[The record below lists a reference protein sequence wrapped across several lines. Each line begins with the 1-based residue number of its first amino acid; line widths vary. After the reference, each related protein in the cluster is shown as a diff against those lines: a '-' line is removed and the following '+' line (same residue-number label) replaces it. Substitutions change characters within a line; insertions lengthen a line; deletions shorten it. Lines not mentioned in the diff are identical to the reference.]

1 MSITKDNFNDYFNSI
16 QTSAKVGDLDNAT
29 VKLISV
35 AEYKSTKSGK
45 TSLKITFDHEGAEFG
60 TYMGLGT
67 DKAIDIT
74 NNRLLQIATAAIGAE
89 YAIAMFKEAFED
101 EDNEHDTREIA
112 MDFATKLN
120 KKLKKKPVD
129 AIVTRHK
136 SEEGLW
142 EVKWKLP
149 SDEEEKSED
158 SAEAPKN
165 EPTKTEDTGDFLD
178 SLK

>member
-1 MSITKDNFNDYFNSI
+1 MANITTNFDEYYSSI
-16 QTSAKVGDLDNAT
+16 QISAKVGDLDNAA

-60 TYMGLGT
+60 TYMGLGS
-67 DKAIDIT
+67 DKSVDIT
-74 NNRLLQIATAAIGAE
+74 NNRLLQIATACVGAE
-89 YAIAMFKEAFED
+89 DAIAMFKSAFED
-101 EDNEHDTREIA
+101 EDNEHDTRQIA

-136 SEEGLW
+136 SEDGSLW

-149 SDEEEKSED
+149 SAEDDKSE
-158 SAEAPKN
+158 AEH
-165 EPTKTEDTGDFLD
+165 EDTKTEDTGDFLD
-178 SLK
+178 SLKA

>member
-1 MSITKDNFNDYFNSI
+1 MSITTDNFNDYFSSI
-16 QTSAKVGDLDNAT
+16 QTTPKVGDLDNVT

-89 YAIAMFKEAFED
+89 EAIAMFKAALEV

-112 MDFATKLN
+112 MDFATKVN

-136 SEEGLW
+136 SDEGLW
-142 EVKWKLP
+142 EVRWKLP
-149 SDEEEKSED
+149 SEDEEKTQS
-158 SAEAPKN
+158 SAEAPK
-165 EPTKTEDTGDFLD
+165 TEDSGDFLD

>member
-1 MSITKDNFNDYFNSI
+1 MATIQEDFNSYFTSI
-16 QTSAKVGDLDNAT
+16 QTTPKVGELDNAT

-74 NNRLLQIATAAIGAE
+74 NNRLLQIATAAVGAE
-89 YAIAMFKEAFED
+89 DAIAMFKGAFED
-101 EDNEHDTREIA
+101 EDNEHDTRQIA
-112 MDFATKLN
+112 MDFATKVN

-129 AIVTRHK
+129 AIVSRQK
-136 SEEGLW
+136 GEDGLW
-142 EVKWKLP
+142 SVKWRLP
-149 SDEEEKSED
+149 SADAEKGEPEQED
-158 SAEAPKN
+158 
-165 EPTKTEDTGDFLD
+165 TKTEDSGDFLD

>member
-1 MSITKDNFNDYFNSI
+1 MSITTDNFNDYFSSI

-45 TSLKITFDHEGAEFG
+45 TSLKITFDHDGAEFG
-60 TYMGLGT
+60 AYMGLST

-89 YAIAMFKEAFED
+89 EAIAMFKAAFED
-101 EDNEHDTREIA
+101 EDNEHDTRQIA
-112 MDFATKLN
+112 MDFATKVN

-136 SEEGLW
+136 NDEGLW

-149 SDEEEKSED
+149 SDDEEKTESSD
-158 SAEAPKN
+158 EAPK
-165 EPTKTEDTGDFLD
+165 TEDSGDFLD

>member
-1 MSITKDNFNDYFNSI
+1 MATIQNDFDSYFNSI
-16 QTSAKVGDLDNAT
+16 QTSAKVGDLDNAA

-60 TYMGLGT
+60 TYMGLST

-74 NNRLLQIATAAIGAE
+74 NNRLLKILTASVGAE
-89 YAIAMFKEAFED
+89 EAIKTFKAVFED
-101 EDNEHDTREIA
+101 EDNEHETRQIA
-112 MDFATKLN
+112 MDFATKVN

-136 SEEGLW
+136 SEDGLW

-149 SDEEEKSED
+149 SDDEEKSES
-158 SAEAPKN
+158 SAEAPK
-165 EPTKTEDTGDFLD
+165 TEDSGDFLD

>member
-1 MSITKDNFNDYFNSI
+1 MANITTNFDEYYSSI

-60 TYMGLGT
+60 TYMGLST

-74 NNRLLQIATAAIGAE
+74 NNRLLQIATAVIGAE
-89 YAIAMFKEAFED
+89 ESIALFKSAFED
-101 EDNEHDTREIA
+101 EDNEHDTRQIA
-112 MDFATKLN
+112 MDFATKVN

-136 SEEGLW
+136 NDDGLW
-142 EVKWKLP
+142 EVRWRIP
-149 SDEEEKSED
+149 SAEDEKSE
-158 SAEAPKN
+158 AEQ
-165 EPTKTEDTGDFLD
+165 EDTKTEDTGDFLD

>member
-1 MSITKDNFNDYFNSI
+1 MSITTDNFNDYFSSI
-16 QTSAKVGDLDNAT
+16 QTTPKVGDLDNAT

-35 AEYKSTKSGK
+35 AEYKSNKSGK
-45 TSLKITFDHEGAEFG
+45 TSLKITFDNEGAEFG

-89 YAIAMFKEAFED
+89 EAIAMFKAAFED

-112 MDFATKLN
+112 MDFATKVN

-129 AIVTRHK
+129 AIVTRQKGEDGLWSVKWRLPSADADK
-136 SEEGLW
+136 SEPEQ
-142 EVKWKLP
+142 
-149 SDEEEKSED
+149 ED
-158 SAEAPKN
+158 
-165 EPTKTEDTGDFLD
+165 TKTEETGDFLD